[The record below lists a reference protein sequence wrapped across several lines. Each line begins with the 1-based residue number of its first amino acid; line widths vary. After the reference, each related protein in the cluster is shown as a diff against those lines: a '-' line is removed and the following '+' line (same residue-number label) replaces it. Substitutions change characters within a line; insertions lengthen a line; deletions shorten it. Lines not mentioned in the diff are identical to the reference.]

1 MLIPAAGVP
10 MFPTCGAGWV
20 GPLLLSAHTDSQV
33 IVMPN
38 DRSKEVLTTGQVAKI
53 CKVAP
58 RTVAKWFDSG
68 QLRGYR
74 IPGSK
79 DRRVPLSQLIRF
91 MQAHGMPLDDIETG
105 QTRVLIV
112 DEDHELTNLLR
123 QALSTEGGYAVDIAT
138 TAFEAGVLTHR
149 DHPHVI
155 IADVSIPGLHPRN
168 LSKLIR
174 TNDEFSGLKLVAVS
188 GAMTQGQGAAH
199 LQDGFDACLPKPFEI
214 GQLIKAID
222 GLLAGSA

>member
-1 MLIPAAGVP
+1 
-10 MFPTCGAGWV
+10 
-20 GPLLLSAHTDSQV
+20 
-33 IVMPN
+33 MPS

-58 RTVAKWFDSG
+58 RTVAKWFDNG

-91 MQAHGMPLDDIETG
+91 MQAHGMPLDDVETG

-123 QALSTEGGYAVDIAT
+123 QALSTESGYAVDIAT

-149 DHPHVI
+149 SRPHVI
-155 IADVSIPGLHPRN
+155 VADVSIPGLHPRN
-168 LSKLIR
+168 LSQLIR
-174 TNDEFSGLKLVAVS
+174 TSDEFRGLKLIAVS
-188 GAMTQGQGAAH
+188 GAMTQGQDAAY
-199 LQDGFDACLPKPFEI
+199 LQNGFDACLPKPFDI
-214 GQLIKAID
+214 DQLTKAID
-222 GLLAGSA
+222 QLVSGSA